1 MATATTVTICGR
13 NASGQSNSWYCT
25 ASDVT
30 TAAIVFPSGGTELS
44 LSSQPMVITDMIF
57 GSASGDCSQLQMY
70 VNGINT
76 GRVIVKAANAYTTL
90 QRQVL
95 TNPIVIPAG
104 ATVKFIQVT

>member
-1 MATATTVTICGR
+1 MATATSVTICGR

-25 ASDVT
+25 ASDVNA
-30 TAAIVFPSGGTELS
+30 AAIVFPSGGTEIS
-44 LSSQPMVITDMIF
+44 LSAQPMVISDIIV
-57 GSASGDCSQLQMY
+57 GSASGDTSQFQLY

-95 TNPIVIPAG
+95 TNPIAIPAG
-104 ATVKFIQVT
+104 ATVKLIQVT